1 MAAPNT
7 SLAELTRK
15 AAKPDRWDD
24 PLDPDMTLA
33 DVDGLMAVEPF
44 VSMNEKAFPSSMPL
58 RDILKSDTAI
68 RNYEPGEIVVRRGDY
83 GTSAYLVLS
92 GEVEVV
98 LKPHIDPRLLGR
110 AATEKKKGFVTRLAQ
125 LWSNNREPEGW
136 DEKSLRVSDKFQNSV
151 NADHNSVFLQDFPKV
166 ISNTEKATLREGQ
179 MFGEISA
186 LSRMPRTA
194 TVVASKSGTRLLE
207 FSWQG
212 LRDLMKYDAALKQQ
226 IDTNYRKYSLSS
238 FLAKIPLFSHLEV
251 NSPDFQT
258 LCTEA
263 QLQTFG
269 DYGWSGEYKKL
280 AAEGDSA
287 TKANEPLVVK
297 EGEYCN
303 GIYLVRAGFC
313 RVSQKYGG
321 GERTLKYIGAGKI
334 FGFEDV
340 ARQLENPADE
350 EHSKFTLRAMGYAD
364 LIFIPTATLVK
375 YVPAGQ
381 LKAELSD
388 IIIGEPKSGKKMS
401 DRLAAQGI
409 HPPTNL
415 MEFVAE
421 QRFFNG
427 TQSMVIDMD
436 LCTRCDD
443 CVRACASTH
452 DGNPRFLR
460 HGPMMDNLMVANA
473 CMHCVDPVCMIG
485 CPTGAIHRSSHGGE
499 VVINPA
505 SCIGC
510 TICANNCPYD
520 AIRMVE
526 VRTTKGQFWVDDN
539 QKPLLKATKCDLCIE
554 QTSGPAC
561 QNACPHDAL
570 TRADLSQENS
580 LIQWLKKR

>member
-1 MAAPNT
+1 MAPPDI

-15 AAKPDRWDD
+15 AAKPDRWDN
-24 PLDPDMTLA
+24 PLDPNMTDA
-33 DVDGLMAVEPF
+33 DVAGLMAVEPF
-44 VSMNEKAFPSSMPL
+44 ASMAEKAFPASMPL
-58 RDILKSDTAI
+58 RDILKLDTAI
-68 RNYEPGEIVVRRGDY
+68 RAYEPGQIVVRRDDY
-83 GTSAYLVLS
+83 GTSAYLVLT

-98 LKPHIDPRLLGR
+98 VKPHLDPRLLGR
-110 AATEKKKGFVTRLAQ
+110 AVTGRKKGFIARLAQ
-125 LWSNNREPEGW
+125 LWSNNSEPEGW
-136 DEKSLRVSDKFQNSV
+136 NEASLRVSDKFQNSV
-151 NADHNSVFLQDFPKV
+151 NGDQHSVFLQDFPSI
-166 ISNTEKATLREGQ
+166 ISTFSTVTLREGQ

-194 TVVASKSGTRLLE
+194 TVLASKPGTRLLE
-207 FSWQG
+207 FTWQG

-226 IDTNYRKYSLSS
+226 IDANYRKYSLAS
-238 FLAKIPLFSHLEV
+238 FLAKIPLFTHLDAD
-251 NSPDFQT
+251 SADFQT

-280 AAEGDSA
+280 AADPDP
-287 TKANEPLVVK
+287 TTRPNEPLVVK

-321 GERTLKYIGAGKI
+321 GDRTLKYIGAGKV

-340 ARQLENPADE
+340 VRQRGNPDGHE
-350 EHSKFTLRAMGYAD
+350 PSRLTLRAMGYAD

-375 YVPAGQ
+375 YVPADVLAQ
-381 LKAELSD
+381 ALADSVAEATP
-388 IIIGEPKSGKKMS
+388 PKKLGV
-401 DRLAAQGI
+401 RLAEAGI
-409 HPPTNL
+409 QPSTNL

-436 LCTRCDD
+436 RCTRCDD
-443 CVRACASTH
+443 CVRACAATH

-460 HGPMMDNLMVANA
+460 HGPMIDNLMVANA

-485 CPTGAIHRSSHGGE
+485 CPTGAIHRTSHGGE

-526 VRTTKGQFWVDDN
+526 VRTTKGHFWVDEF
-539 QKPLLKATKCDLCIE
+539 QRPLLKATKCDLCIE
-554 QTSGPAC
+554 QPSGPAC
-561 QNACPHDAL
+561 QNACPHAAL
-570 TRADLSQENS
+570 TRTDLSQEHS
-580 LIQWLKKR
+580 LIQLLGR